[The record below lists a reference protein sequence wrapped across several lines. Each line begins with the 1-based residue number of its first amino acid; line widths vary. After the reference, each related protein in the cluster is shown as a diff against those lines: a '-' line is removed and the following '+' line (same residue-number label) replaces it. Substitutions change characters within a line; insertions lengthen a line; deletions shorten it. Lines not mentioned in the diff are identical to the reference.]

1 MKLRDKLVVPPEKPF
16 SLANWDSGD
25 TLGLEKDS
33 AAEKTEQNIAR
44 LDELQYLM
52 YAEHRRALLVVLQGM
67 DGAGKDGTI
76 RHVIR
81 GLNPQGCRVTSFKAP
96 TAEEADHDFLW
107 RMHRAV
113 PPSGEVAIFNR
124 SHYEDVLAVRV
135 RKLVPKTVWTR
146 RYDHIN
152 RFEQLLT
159 DSAVVVAKFFL
170 HISKDE
176 QRRRFEERL
185 RDPTKQWK
193 LSPSDFEDRKHWE
206 DYVTAYEDALTRCSR
221 SDAPWFIV
229 PADKKWFR
237 NFAVSCILVETLEAL
252 DMRFPKPTVDVSRI
266 TPSLSSGRDR

>member
-1 MKLRDKLVVPPEKPF
+1 MELRDKLIVRPEKRLT
-16 SLANWDSGD
+16 LADWDPD
-25 TLGLEKDS
+25 ETLGLQKEG
-33 AAEKTEQNIAR
+33 AVEKTEKTIAR

-76 RHVIR
+76 RHVMR

-96 TAEEADHDFLW
+96 SAEEADHDFLW
-107 RMHRAV
+107 RVHRAV

-124 SHYEDVLAVRV
+124 SHYEDVLAARV
-135 RKLVPKTVWTR
+135 RKLVPKDVWSR

-159 DSAVVVAKFFL
+159 DSGVVVVKFFL

-176 QRRRFEERL
+176 QRQRFAERL

-193 LSPSDFEDRKHWE
+193 LSRSDFEDRKQWDE
-206 DYVTAYEDALTRCSR
+206 YTAAYEEALARCSTPA
-221 SDAPWFIV
+221 APWFVV
-229 PADKKWFR
+229 PADRKWFR
-237 NFAVSCILVETLEAL
+237 NFAVSHILVETLEAL
-252 DMRFPKPTVDVSRI
+252 DMRFPKPAFDVSRI
-266 TPSLSSGRDR
+266 ELI

>member
-1 MKLRDKLVVPPEKPF
+1 MKLRDKLVVRADKRIT
-16 SLANWDSGD
+16 LADWDPGD
-25 TLGLEKDS
+25 TLGLDKEG
-33 AAEKTEQNIAR
+33 AAEQTEKNIAR

-76 RHVIR
+76 RHVMR

-96 TAEEADHDFLW
+96 SAEEADHDFLW
-107 RMHRAV
+107 RVHRAV

-124 SHYEDVLAVRV
+124 SHYEDVLAARV
-135 RKLVPKTVWTR
+135 RKLVPKNVWIR

-152 RFEQLLT
+152 QFEQLLT
-159 DSAVVVAKFFL
+159 DSSIVIAKFFL

-193 LSPSDFEDRKHWE
+193 LSPSDFEDRKLWD
-206 DYVTAYEDALTRCSR
+206 DYVVAYEDALTRCST

-229 PADKKWFR
+229 PADKKWVR
-237 NFAVSCILVETLEAL
+237 NFAVSRILVETLEAL

-266 TPSLSSGRDR
+266 RLV

>member
-1 MKLRDKLVVPPEKPF
+1 MELRDKLVVRPDKPF
-16 SLANWDSGD
+16 TLADWDPAG
-25 TLGLEKDS
+25 TLGFEKES
-33 AAEKTEQNIAR
+33 ALEKTERSIAR

-76 RHVIR
+76 RHVMR

-96 TAEEADHDFLW
+96 SAVEADHDFLW
-107 RMHRAV
+107 RVHGAA
-113 PPSGEVAIFNR
+113 PSAGDVAIFNR
-124 SHYEDVLAVRV
+124 SHYEDVLVARV
-135 RKLVPKTVWTR
+135 RKLVPKDSWSR

-159 DSAVVVAKFFL
+159 DSGVVVAKFFL

-193 LSPSDFEDRKHWE
+193 LSPGDFEDRKHW
-206 DYVTAYEDALTRCSR
+206 DQYATAYEEALGRCSTPH
-221 SDAPWFIV
+221 APWFIV

-237 NFAVSCILVETLEAL
+237 NFAVSHILVETLEAL
-252 DMRFPKPTVDVSRI
+252 DMRFPKPSFDVSRM
-266 TPSLSSGRDR
+266 GR

>member
-1 MKLRDKLVVPPEKPF
+1 MDLREKLLLRPDTRITLADRDPGE
-16 SLANWDSGD
+16 
-25 TLGLEKDS
+25 TLGLDKEA
-33 AAEKTEQNIAR
+33 AAEKTEKNIAR

-76 RHVIR
+76 RHVMR

-96 TAEEADHDFLW
+96 SAEEANHDFLW
-107 RMHRAV
+107 RVHRAV

-124 SHYEDVLAVRV
+124 SHYEDVLAARV
-135 RKLVPKTVWTR
+135 RKLVPKAVWTR

-152 RFEQLLT
+152 RFEQLLA
-159 DSAVVVAKFFL
+159 DSDIVIAKFFL

-193 LSPSDFEDRKHWE
+193 LSPSDLEDRTHWD
-206 DYVTAYEDALTRCSR
+206 DYVTAYQDALTRCST
-221 SDAPWFIV
+221 SEAPWFIV

-237 NFAVSCILVETLEAL
+237 NFAVSRILVETLEAL

-266 TPSLSSGRDR
+266 IPSLSSGRGR